1 MQRPVRVAAA
11 IILVG
16 AGSVLMLTRFGP
28 DRHGIARESAVAIAN
43 PQPAESWSAASLTRD
58 QIMARIANA
67 DVSEP
72 DRVQLMAAF
81 TQSKGDPV
89 SMQSVLDK
97 LKLAL
102 EAETAKK
109 KN

>member
-1 MQRPVRVAAA
+1 MQRPVLVAAVIILVAAGCVLLLGLLGPGAVMPPRESVAAA
-11 IILVG
+11 
-16 AGSVLMLTRFGP
+16 
-28 DRHGIARESAVAIAN
+28 AN
-43 PQPAESWSAASLTRD
+43 PVPALSWSAADLTRD
-58 QIMARIANA
+58 QIMARIADA

-81 TQSKGDPV
+81 TQSKGDGV
-89 SMQSVLDK
+89 AMQSVLDR

-102 EAETAKK
+102 DAAKK

>member
-1 MQRPVRVAAA
+1 
-11 IILVG
+11 
-16 AGSVLMLTRFGP
+16 
-28 DRHGIARESAVAIAN
+28 
-43 PQPAESWSAASLTRD
+43 
-58 QIMARIANA
+58 MARIADA

-81 TQSKGDPV
+81 TQSKGDGV
-89 SMQSVLDK
+89 AMQSVLDR

-102 EAETAKK
+102 DAAKK